1 MKVSGLEIQIKEKTP
16 NSIVI
21 GLSFSTDYEFFKGH
35 FDEFSI
41 LPALIQIKLV
51 VDFANEHFPIDFMP
65 KAMPSM
71 KFLKPIC
78 PGYRLDLFIIH
89 NQEKNRIEF
98 EYREDD
104 ALYSKGTL
112 KI

>member
-1 MKVSGLEIQIKEKTP
+1 MKVNGLKIQIKEKAQDH
-16 NSIVI
+16 IVM
-21 GLSFSTDYEFFKGH
+21 GLNFLPEYEFFKGH

-51 VDFANEHFPIDFMP
+51 VDFSNEHFPIDFMP
-65 KAMPSM
+65 KAMPTM

-78 PGYRLDLFIIH
+78 PFYSLDLFITH
-89 NQEKNRIEF
+89 NQDKNRIEF
-98 EYREDD
+98 EYKKNE